1 MIKFF
6 VNMSCNAPSEMF
18 RALDISRIVNLLFAQ
33 IISLIF
39 EMFSSLVKVDRGPE
53 RCSSSVDSASP

>member
-1 MIKFF
+1 M
-6 VNMSCNAPSEMF
+6 NCNELNEIF

-39 EMFSSLVKVDRGPE
+39 DTFSPVVEVDRGLK
-53 RCSSSVDSASP
+53 RCSSSVDLAPP